1 MGRQPRIA
9 ANQDE
14 LAARIGLGEVGFEYR
29 PVFGRE
35 MTEDLGDTPVLA
47 RFGEFECAINC
58 RCHAEGR
65 YHELRAEMNG

>member
-1 MGRQPRIA
+1 MA

-14 LAARIGLGEVGFEYR
+14 LASRIGLGEVGFEYR

-35 MTEDLGDTPVLA
+35 VTEYLCDTPVLA

-58 RCHAEGR
+58 RFHR
-65 YHELRAEMNG
+65 SRR